1 MNTRILKTLSS
12 FFLFIFLSNELLA
25 DQGISSDQ
33 VLIGMH
39 TDISGPASMI
49 GKQSVDG
56 ANMRF
61 KEFNENGGA
70 FGRTIKFIVE
80 DHQYTVPRA
89 VQAANKLLRKDKV
102 AFMMG
107 ALGTPMNNAVM
118 TDQLAMNVP
127 NLFPLTAA
135 RSMFDPFDRLKF
147 TSGST
152 YYDQIRTGIKYLVE
166 NNNRESV
173 CILYEDTDFGQ
184 EIVDA
189 AYDQV
194 KAMGMTIVESA
205 SAKPTDTDFTA
216 QIKKLSNA
224 GCDLVAMGTIVR
236 TTILPF
242 MKSKEINWTDVDFVA
257 TSASYYT
264 VVAEQPNGVMNGLYC
279 LNSLVFP
286 YYDTANS
293 DERAWWDTFN
303 SLYGTEPNTGAIYGY
318 IFADMVVEG
327 IKRAGQDLTVES
339 FIAALETLE
348 DFEDPLKL
356 GSVTFNENKRQGS
369 NISYFFQ
376 VQDERFKVI
385 SGPINY

>member
-1 MNTRILKTLSS
+1 MNKYFILLLI
-12 FFLFIFLSNELLA
+12 FFTSHAALA
-25 DQGISSDQ
+25 DQGISDTEI
-33 VLIGMH
+33 LIGMH
-39 TDISGPASMI
+39 TDLSGPASMI

-61 KEFNENGGA
+61 DEFNAKGGA
-70 FGRTIKFIVE
+70 HGRLIKFIVE

-89 VQAANKLLRKDKV
+89 VQAANKLLRRDKV
-102 AFMMG
+102 ALMLG
-107 ALGTPMNNAVM
+107 SLGTPMNNAVL
-118 TDQLAMNVP
+118 TDQLNLNVP

-135 RSMFDPFDRLKF
+135 RSMYEPFHKLKF

-166 NNNRESV
+166 NNNRQNV
-173 CILYEDTDFGQ
+173 CVLYEDTDFGQ

-189 AYDQV
+189 TEDQLDE
-194 KAMGMTIVESA
+194 MGMNLVERA

-216 QIKKLSNA
+216 QIKKLKNA
-224 GCDLVAMGTIVR
+224 NCDLVAMGTIVR

-242 MKSKEINWTDVDFVA
+242 IKSKEINWTDVDFVT

-286 YYDTANS
+286 YYDTANKV
-293 DERAWWDTFN
+293 EKNWWDKFK
-303 SLYGTEPNTGAIYGY
+303 SIYGYDPNTGALYGY
-318 IFADMVVEG
+318 IFADILIEAV
-327 IKRAGQDLTVES
+327 KRAGKELTVDSFVSSMES
-339 FIAALETLE
+339 IN
-348 DFEDPLKL
+348 DFEDPLQT
-356 GSVTFNENKRQGS
+356 GSVTFSETRRQGT

-376 VQDERFKVI
+376 VQEERFKVI
-385 SGPINY
+385 SGPIAY